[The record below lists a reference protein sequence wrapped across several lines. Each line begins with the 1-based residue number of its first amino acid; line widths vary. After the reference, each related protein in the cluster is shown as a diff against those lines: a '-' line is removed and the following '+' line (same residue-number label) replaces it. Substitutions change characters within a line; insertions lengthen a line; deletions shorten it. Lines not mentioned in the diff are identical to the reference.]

1 MGEHSHFTMVKT
13 SFTIRFPIKTFLFIS
28 TRIFIDHVRFHH
40 VIKPD
45 NKNLKTFSFHFETQN
60 RTIYK
65 FILIC
70 SQFSHTLLI

>member
-1 MGEHSHFTMVKT
+1 MGDHSHFTMVKT
-13 SFTIRFPIKTFLFIS
+13 SFTIRFLIKTFLFIS
-28 TRIFIDHVRFHH
+28 TIIFIDHVRFHH

-45 NKNLKTFSFHFETQN
+45 NKNLKTFRFETQN

-70 SQFSHTLLI
+70 S